1 MTSTSTPGSKEIEVC
16 AGADASA
23 HDEKRERKRG
33 LTICLTTSEDECKS
47 INRLWIR
54 ISYLSQVLEPSPQG
68 LEEGTRVSERERAQG
83 EHGKGKAGGYLR
95 LSGGDLQDLGGHSN
109 GTLDTDIPVL
119 GSGDQ
124 VTADYAGHQPL
135 YTFQATGVRWTHT
148 SPSWQR
154 SSKSR

>member
-1 MTSTSTPGSKEIEVC
+1 MKE
-16 AGADASA
+16 G
-23 HDEKRERKRG
+23 KGRG

-68 LEEGTRVSERERAQG
+68 LEGDERALASENRRG
-83 EHGKGKAGGYLR
+83 RALIERKKRYSR

-124 VTADYAGHQPL
+124 VTTDYAVHQPP
-135 YTFQATGVRWTHT
+135 
-148 SPSWQR
+148 SP
-154 SSKSR
+154 